1 MNARAKV
8 GAAIMAACIALLA
21 TGCSSAADTVDQAL
35 RESSSA
41 VASARLALEL
51 YTRDT
56 ATLALADTSLGDALT
71 ELDGAQSEVS
81 ELEATGASESR
92 DKQRALDGIRS
103 GVDAVGA
110 AREQLSNGSAS
121 GLADADDALESAQTT
136 LDAAGGAR

>member
-8 GAAIMAACIALLA
+8 GAAILAAWIALLA
-21 TGCSSAADTVDQAL
+21 TGCSSTTDTVDQAL

-121 GLADADDALESAQTT
+121 GLADAVDALEAAQTT